1 VFSFLA
7 TNLIGYK
14 IAIKA
19 AKLARKNKSPKTIT
33 NHIATTFYLMVSG
46 EAR

>member
-14 IAIKA
+14 MANKA
-19 AKLARKNKSPKTIT
+19 AKLARKNTNPKTMT

-46 EAR
+46 AAR